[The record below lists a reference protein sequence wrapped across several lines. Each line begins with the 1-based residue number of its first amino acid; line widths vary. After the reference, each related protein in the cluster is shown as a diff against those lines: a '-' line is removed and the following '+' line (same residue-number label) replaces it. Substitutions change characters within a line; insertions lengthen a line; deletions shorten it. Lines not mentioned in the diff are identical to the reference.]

1 MRKKKTAE
9 RFSVWQIKLSEKN
22 LIIKFIIIYVIFS
35 KKLRKVEDLAIWD
48 SMAFKKTSNPTI

>member
-1 MRKKKTAE
+1 MSKKKSAE

-35 KKLRKVEDLAIWD
+35 KKLRNFKVENLAI
-48 SMAFKKTSNPTI
+48 

>member
-1 MRKKKTAE
+1 MRKKKSAE

-35 KKLRKVEDLAIWD
+35 KKLRIVEDLAIWD
-48 SMAFKKTSNPTI
+48 WLAFKKTSNPTI